1 MTVLDTAAGRD
12 SDLRADLGSAAQVL
26 AKVTLVG
33 AVSGALAVG
42 VLGRLAMLLLAQLNP
57 LATGVTSDDGFEI
70 GQFTL
75 SGSLQLAASGLQFGV
90 IGVFFYLALRGLMVG
105 PDWFRLLSISLG
117 PAVVI
122 GVVIVHTDG
131 VDFNVLEPVWLAA
144 VLFIGVPGA
153 YCALLHVLAVRA
165 LRPDRRLPGPLLL
178 LGLLPW
184 IPLLPLTLV
193 LLGGFFAL
201 RALRRGEAGRAFLA
215 RVWPGWALR
224 GALAALFLFAVVDLV
239 SDVTFLSL

>member
-1 MTVLDTAAGRD
+1 MTAVHTVAEHETG
-12 SDLRADLGSAAQVL
+12 LRADLGAAAHVL

-33 AVSGALAVG
+33 AVSGVIAVG
-42 VLGRLAMLLLAQLNP
+42 VLGRLAMFLLAYLNP

-90 IGVFFYLALRGLMVG
+90 LGAFFYLALRGLMVG

-122 GVVIVHTDG
+122 GAIVVHTEG
-131 VDFNVLEPVWLAA
+131 VDFNVLAPVWLAA
-144 VLFIGVPGA
+144 VLFIGVPAA
-153 YCALLHVLAVRA
+153 YCALLHVLSVRV
-165 LRPDRRLPGPLLL
+165 LRSARPLPAPLLV

-184 IPLLPLTLV
+184 LPLLPLTLL
-193 LLGGFFAL
+193 LLGGFLAL
-201 RALRRGEAGRAFLA
+201 RTLRRGGAGRAFLGSP
-215 RVWPGWALR
+215 WPGWVLR
-224 GALAALFLFAVVDLV
+224 GALAVLFLVSVVDLV
-239 SDVTFLSL
+239 SDVERLT